1 MVSRLMSLDICDSL
15 TFEDTETDTHEDGV
29 TIQNLNIIFLQEFF
43 KKLKNQV
50 VPGFNERSLN
60 SGVDQ
65 RNFIYNVDSFY
76 KSKGTDQSFKIL
88 FRNLFGEEVEIIKP
102 SEFLFRPSDADYKVT
117 QDYVVESVIGDPLQ
131 LKNLTL
137 FQDSTG

>member
-1 MVSRLMSLDICDSL
+1 MI
-15 TFEDTETDTHEDGV
+15 
-29 TIQNLNIIFLQEFF
+29 
-43 KKLKNQV
+43 
-50 VPGFNERSLN
+50 PGFNERSLN

-88 FRNLFGEEVEIIKP
+88 FRALFGEEVEIIKP

-117 QDYVVESVIGDPLQ
+117 QDYVVEEYHR
-131 LKNLTL
+131 
-137 FQDSTG
+137 

>member
-1 MVSRLMSLDICDSL
+1 MK
-15 TFEDTETDTHEDGV
+15 DTETDIHEDGA

-50 VPGFNERSLN
+50 VPGFNERELY

-88 FRNLFGEEVEIIKP
+88 FRALFGEEVEIIKP

-117 QDYVVESVIGDPLQ
+117 QDYVVESVTGDPLQ

-137 FQDSTG
+137 FQDSTGAQRFGIRCQSYHLW